1 MSSFFARKADSL
13 PMIGFQNNTKMAE
26 PLTSRGRVL
35 LFFAFISVMASVA
48 VAQSGGSRVGQNRG
62 YATDQF
68 EGFEAYDLD
77 ERVPQKEWSMWY
89 SLHRDTPA
97 EQLAFAY
104 QERKEGNLNH
114 ARKCL
119 EALVREWPTAKEAA
133 EAQLEIARLQEA
145 RNKCDQAFEEYQYL
159 LIHYAGH
166 CPYEKILETQYK
178 LANLLLHDNRS
189 MFGWLLSGNDAV
201 RERFEVIVRN
211 APRSDLAP
219 ECMLI
224 IAGLRVSDDEL
235 DEAVKV
241 YDGLLNRYPT
251 SKQAPD
257 AAYLAAKCRYDLAKR
272 SQSNEARCRD
282 AVAFLRAI
290 RTRMP
295 GHPRRE
301 ELNAWYTEMT
311 DLLIDQNYRN
321 ARFYD
326 TKQRN
331 VAAAKAAY
339 RRFLSE
345 FGSSKYAEEVRQRLA
360 VLEAAQK

>member
-1 MSSFFARKADSL
+1 
-13 PMIGFQNNTKMAE
+13 MIELQNNTKMAVR
-26 PLTSRGRVL
+26 LASGGRF
-35 LFFAFISVMASVA
+35 LFFCACVFAMVSAA
-48 VAQSGGSRVGQNRG
+48 VAQSTASRVGQNRG

-77 ERVPQKEWSMWY
+77 ERVPQKAWSMWF
-89 SLHRDTPA
+89 SLHRGTA
-97 EQLAFAY
+97 QEQLAFAY
-104 QERKEGNLNH
+104 QERKEGRLNH

-119 EALVREWPTAKEAA
+119 EALVREWPTTKEAA
-133 EAQLEIARLQEA
+133 EAQLEIARIQEA
-145 RNKCDQAFEEYQYL
+145 RSKFDQAFEEYQYL
-159 LIHYAGH
+159 LIHYAGN

-189 MFGWLLSGNDAV
+189 MFGWLLSGNDIV

-272 SQSNEARCRD
+272 NQSNEARCRD

-295 GHPRRE
+295 AHPRRAE
-301 ELNAWYTEMT
+301 INAWHTEMT

-326 TKQRN
+326 TKHRN
-331 VAAAKAAY
+331 VSAAKAAY
-339 RRFLSE
+339 QRFLSE
-345 FGSSKYAEEVRQRLA
+345 FGSSKYAEEIRQRLA